1 MTPCCGRRF
10 AGEGA
15 RATKIVMVHARPAWA
30 LDALRHW
37 LSLVPGVGQLLL
49 WPTFYSG
56 FLAQEQAA
64 GLRGCVYYCGYS
76 TQNLRRR
83 HSVAAMG
90 SLSPAVSS
98 AALVCIH
105 PLIFPFEA
113 AGNNRRR
120 TAPKATSQAR
130 RGRLRTAPRNRV
142 LIVGKIRELAL
153 YRAEVLRAHGFA
165 ATISQSETEARTA
178 IRGGDFDVV
187 VLSYTLSN
195 DAVEEVT

>member
-1 MTPCCGRRF
+1 
-10 AGEGA
+10 
-15 RATKIVMVHARPAWA
+15 
-30 LDALRHW
+30 
-37 LSLVPGVGQLLL
+37 
-49 WPTFYSG
+49 
-56 FLAQEQAA
+56 
-64 GLRGCVYYCGYS
+64 
-76 TQNLRRR
+76 
-83 HSVAAMG
+83 MG

-120 TAPKATSQAR
+120 MAPKATSQAR
-130 RGRLRTAPRNRV
+130 QGRLRTAPRNRV

-165 ATISQSETEARTA
+165 ATISHSETEARTA

-195 DAVEEVT
+195 DAVEEVTELVRQHCPDCRLITISDTKYRDAKINPDANVLADDGPKGLIRALRETLRRG

>member
-1 MTPCCGRRF
+1 
-10 AGEGA
+10 
-15 RATKIVMVHARPAWA
+15 
-30 LDALRHW
+30 
-37 LSLVPGVGQLLL
+37 
-49 WPTFYSG
+49 
-56 FLAQEQAA
+56 
-64 GLRGCVYYCGYS
+64 
-76 TQNLRRR
+76 
-83 HSVAAMG
+83 MG
-90 SLSPAVSS
+90 SFSPTVSS
-98 AALVCIH
+98 AALVCIQ

-120 TAPKATSQAR
+120 MAPKATSQAR
-130 RGRLRTAPRNRV
+130 QGRLRTAPRNRV

-165 ATISQSETEARTA
+165 ATISHSETEARTA